1 MDFLREINSKVL
13 LEFGEQMNI
22 QNLGT
27 DGDRLFPNIKT
38 QYFEAEYMRLAK
50 SPSLPRAAKVH
61 GFDSEAAIGKRPT
74 ADIVR
79 IEQFLIKEKLSVTE
93 TIIQLTKR
101 GVVNGNQILQ
111 YIFDDIGNLA
121 MAVRTRAEVA
131 KFEAFCTGKMHIHE
145 NNVSLEVDYDVPDE
159 NRYNLNWA
167 NADADILGDIR
178 RIVYD
183 GRKKGYRYN
192 RAVCSQK
199 IMDMLIQNTAIQKA
213 VNGNNM
219 LGVMITEEGI
229 NQLFNKLFGFTISTN
244 DDYYEYDNGTP
255 DGATARLFDENKFI
269 LYVGGNNGSCGV
281 GLWGTTTEE
290 EVAGGFEGKQSYDGL
305 VYITQWSEQDPPIQ
319 WTKASGVFVPVLP
332 SPKSHVIITV
342 ADGSKT
348 LKSLDINTEPSET
361 TTNGSKVDIYPSVPA
376 SGNSYVYTA
385 AATYQNPE
393 VGTVLSNWT
402 TITDGA
408 EIVVATKTYDK
419 ITVAEIDSNKK
430 VVGLGHAVIYK
441 KA

>member
-1 MDFLREINSKVL
+1 MDFLKEINSKNL
-13 LEFGEQMNI
+13 LEFGEQLNI

-27 DGDRLFPNIKT
+27 DGDRLFPNMKT
-38 QYFEAEYMRLAK
+38 QNFEVEYMRLAK
-50 SPSLPRAAKVH
+50 SPSLPRAAKIH

-74 ADIVR
+74 ADIVK
-79 IEQFLIKEKLSVTE
+79 IEQLLIKEKLPITE
-93 TIIQLTKR
+93 TVIQLMKR
-101 GVVNGNQILQ
+101 GLDGSAILQ

-121 MAVRTRAEVA
+121 MAVRTRSEVA

-145 NNVSLEVDYDVPDE
+145 NNVSIEVDYDVPDE
-159 NRYNLNWA
+159 NRFNCNWA
-167 NADADILGDIR
+167 SPDADILGDIR
-178 RIVYD
+178 RIVNA
-183 GRKKGYRYN
+183 GKKKGYRYN

-199 IMDMLIQNTAIQKA
+199 IMDMLVQNTAIQKA
-213 VNGNNM
+213 VNGVNM

-229 NQLFNKLFGFTISTN
+229 NQLFNRLFGFTISTN
-244 DDYYEYDNGTP
+244 DDYYEYDNGTA

-290 EVAGGFEGKQSYDGL
+290 EIAGGYENKQSYDGL
-305 VYITQWSEQDPPIQ
+305 VYISQWTEEDPPIQ
-319 WTKASGVFVPVLP
+319 WTKASGLFVPVLP
-332 SPKSHVIITV
+332 YPKSHVIITV
-342 ADGSKT
+342 ADGSQT

-361 TTNGSKVDIYPSVPA
+361 TTNGSKVDIYPAEPS

-385 AATYQNPE
+385 AATYQRPE
-393 VGTVLSNWT
+393 VGTVLSDWT
-402 TITDGA
+402 SISNGD
-408 EIVVATKTYDK
+408 EIVVAAKTYDK
-419 ITVAEIDSNKK
+419 LTVAEIDSNNK